1 MTSNTK
7 KRIEKA
13 QRYLQRGRVQEALEE
28 YRSICQDDPSD
39 MDVLRTLADL
49 LEQAGD
55 VKGAVLAFQ
64 TLIGHAKAE
73 GTFNKALV
81 YHRKIIRLM
90 PNDPEK
96 VLELAQYLV
105 HNNRIPDAVQEY
117 LKAVEIF
124 VRQNT
129 RHLALQCYER
139 ILELCPEETKYRE
152 MMGEFAFNTKKDST
166 AERCFIEA
174 GKQHLSRRNMA
185 EALADFDRARQIS
198 PGSVEITLLMA
209 QVYGSQ
215 NQWDGVAR
223 ILDAALQENPMEPD
237 LLEKLGDAYVRAKQP
252 NKAEQA
258 WSRLFQ
264 LRPET
269 YPHLV
274 TLAESWIQSRNLEG
288 AHSLAMKIKEHCF
301 KIHQEEV
308 IIQLL
313 EGILQQSPHE
323 TEVLSQLAAIHLSLD
338 NRGAYQQ
345 CLEDMFAGYLAVEN
359 YLVAGEVF
367 DNLLS
372 VNPVDPEHRKR
383 LDLLRP
389 KLPPESIR
397 ALESHL
403 QKVKVYRRSGDSS
416 ALLEAGLP
424 GGIDHHVPIP
434 TSDRDILEDLFLQVE
449 LFLRFKM
456 ADRAEALMDKIENL
470 IPLPEEYQRRYLD
483 LCGGLSRFPASARVA
498 APAPLA
504 PRPVKEPVA
513 PSAAPPRIT
522 PLARL
527 ATSAIGHEIEYLAA
541 IHRKIHAQ
549 QGTKSVLYT
558 AVNELGRML
567 EVTRCFAALSSTAR
581 PITTYIE
588 YSSPGR
594 DKSNPDTLLKVL
606 QFCETIM
613 ITHHQPV
620 ISDQVLN
627 DPTFSQVHDEMQTQG
642 VCSMILWPLVSE
654 NQVIGYLGVE
664 QGDEPRA
671 WTGEELLILQ
681 TVCEQVS
688 VALMHANLLHLVK
701 TLAIIDEDTGLIGR
715 HSFFDCLVSEI
726 ERAQKQATPLSLV
739 LVELRQVSE
748 VEKEMGD
755 LHAVQFQRDFA
766 RFIVSH
772 TRELDTAVK
781 FDRNVIALIL
791 PDTPFIES
799 EWVIQK
805 LQTLMVTEPSL
816 ECYLAPD
823 DQIPQFWS
831 ASAEALVIA
840 DQGAADSATDVV
852 FRAEQAFAQTRA
864 TIPATLPSSQ
874 NTARRR

>member
-7 KRIEKA
+7 KRTEKA
-13 QRYLQRGRVQEALEE
+13 QRYLQRGKVQEALEE

-55 VKGAVLAFQ
+55 VTEAVLAFQ
-64 TLIGHAKAE
+64 MLIGHAKAE

-96 VLELAQYLV
+96 VRDLAQYLV
-105 HNNRIPDAVQEY
+105 QNNRIPDAVQEY
-117 LKAVEIF
+117 LNAAAIF
-124 VRQNT
+124 ARQNT
-129 RHLALQCYER
+129 QHPALRCYER

-152 MMGEFAFNTKKDST
+152 MMGEFALNTKQDST
-166 AERCFIEA
+166 AGRCFIEA

-185 EALADFDRARQIS
+185 EALDDFDRALQINPQS
-198 PGSVEITLLMA
+198 LETVLLMA

-223 ILDAALQENPMEPD
+223 ILEAALQENPMEPD
-237 LLEKLGDAYVRAKQP
+237 LLEKLGDAYVRANQP
-252 NKAEQA
+252 NEAEQA

-301 KIHQEEV
+301 KIHQQEV

-323 TEVLSQLAAIHLSLD
+323 TKVLSQLAAIHLSLD
-338 NRGAYQQ
+338 NSEAYRQ
-345 CLEDMFAGYLAVEN
+345 CLEDLFAGYLAVEN
-359 YLVAGEVF
+359 YRVAGEVF

-372 VNPVDPEHRKR
+372 VSPVDPEHRKR

-389 KLPPESIR
+389 KLPPENLQ
-397 ALESHL
+397 ALESRL
-403 QKVKVYRRSGDSS
+403 QEGEVYRRSSDSNAPLDAES
-416 ALLEAGLP
+416 LN
-424 GGIDHHVPIP
+424 GIDHHVPIP
-434 TSDRDILEDLFLQVE
+434 PSDRDVLEDLILQAE
-449 LFLRFKM
+449 LFLRFQM
-456 ADRAEALMDKIENL
+456 ADRAMVPMDKIENL

-483 LCGGLSRFPASARVA
+483 LCAGLRRSPAAAKVA
-498 APAPLA
+498 APPAQLPA
-504 PRPVKEPVA
+504 NEPVA
-513 PSAAPPRIT
+513 APAAPPRIT

-527 ATSAIGHEIEYLAA
+527 ASSAIGHEIEYLAA

-549 QGTKSVLYT
+549 QGTKSVFYT

-567 EVTRCFAALSSTAR
+567 EVTRCFAALSSTAK

-588 YSSPGR
+588 YCSPGR

-606 QFCETIM
+606 QFCETII
-613 ITHHQPV
+613 ITHRQPV

-681 TVCEQVS
+681 TVGEQVS
-688 VALMHANLLHLVK
+688 VALMHANLRHLVK

-816 ECYLAPD
+816 ERYLAPNE
-823 DQIPQFWS
+823 QFPQFWS